1 MGKSNREIYIEEAR
15 GYGQSISRRGYDLRG
30 YQKMG
35 NNDKKQGEGD
45 ARVVG
50 MEEEDKRMV
59 IPDEDGEGDG
69 GGGRWN
75 GCG

>member
-1 MGKSNREIYIEEAR
+1 MELRFFFFWRNQILVTGSPTRLKISLRNLDDEE
-15 GYGQSISRRGYDLRG
+15 
-30 YQKMG
+30 KVE
-35 NNDKKQGEGD
+35 NNEKKQGEGD
-45 ARVVG
+45 ARVVE

-59 IPDEDGEGDG
+59 RPDEGDG

>member
-1 MGKSNREIYIEEAR
+1 MAR
-15 GYGQSISRRGYDLRG
+15 GVASLLSLVAHWIGILGLSLTE
-30 YQKMG
+30 KVG
-35 NNDKKQGEGD
+35 NNEKKQGEGD

-59 IPDEDGEGDG
+59 RPDEGGKGDG

-75 GCG
+75 GCS